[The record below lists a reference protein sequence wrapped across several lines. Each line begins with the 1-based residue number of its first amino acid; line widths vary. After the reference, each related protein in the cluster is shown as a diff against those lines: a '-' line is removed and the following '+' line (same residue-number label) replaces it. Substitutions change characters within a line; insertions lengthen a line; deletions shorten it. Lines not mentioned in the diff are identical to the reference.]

1 MPTDSERMKIL
12 KQIEDGRI
20 DAAEGLKRLEAVGRA
35 EAAQA
40 GGSETPRAIPP
51 DLGSAARWQRWW
63 LIPLS
68 VGVVITLLG
77 GALMYW
83 GWQSAGFGFWFFCAW
98 FPFLLG
104 VLVLALSFPSPAG
117 RWIHVRVKTG
127 QEEWPRQISISLPL
141 APAAWA
147 LRLVGPF
154 IPQLKHTGV
163 DEIIQALGD
172 GVTPQAPLVIDVAEG
187 EGGEQVQVYI
197 G

>member
-1 MPTDSERMKIL
+1 MPTESERMKIL
-12 KQIEDGRI
+12 KQIEDGQI

-35 EAAQA
+35 EAAPA
-40 GGSETPRAIPP
+40 GGGKTPRAIPP
-51 DLGSAARWQRWW
+51 DLGAAKWQRWW
-63 LIPLS
+63 LIPASL
-68 VGVVITLLG
+68 GLVITLLG

-83 GWQSAGFGFWFFCAW
+83 GWQSAGFGFWFVCAW

-104 VLVLALSFPSPAG
+104 VLVLALSFPGPAG

-127 QEEWPRQISISLPL
+127 QDEWPRQISISLPL

-147 LRLVGPF
+147 LRTFGQF
-154 IPQLKHTGV
+154 IPQLKQTGV
-163 DEIIQALGD
+163 DEIIQALGE

>member
-12 KQIEDGRI
+12 KQIEDGQI

-35 EAAQA
+35 EAAEA
-40 GGSETPRAIPP
+40 GGGAAPRATPP
-51 DLGSAARWQRWW
+51 DPGAAKWQRWW

-68 VGVVITLLG
+68 LGVVITLLG
-77 GALMYW
+77 GLLMYW

-104 VLVLALSFPSPAG
+104 VLILALSFPSPAG
-117 RWIHVRVKTG
+117 RWIHIRVKTG
-127 QEEWPRQISISLPL
+127 QEEWPRNIALSLPL

-147 LRLVGPF
+147 LRTFGQF
-154 IPQLKHTGV
+154 IPQLKQTGV
-163 DEIIQALGD
+163 DEIIQALGE
-172 GVTPQAPLVIDVAEG
+172 GVTSQAPLVIDVAEG
-187 EGGEQVQVYI
+187 EDGEQVQVYI